1 MSSNCRMPYAAGLK
15 RKQKLYMSKA
25 VPLSITAREQ
35 ARMDKLKAEAVR
47 TEKAYFAARE
57 NGLAVR
63 LAMAVKYGP
72 KQRVPVE
79 LEEEE
84 A

>member
-15 RKQKLYMSKA
+15 RKQSLYMSKA

-35 ARMDKLKAEAVR
+35 ARMDKLKSEAVR

-57 NGLAVR
+57 NWLAVR

-72 KQRVPVE
+72 KHRVPVE

>member
-25 VPLSITAREQ
+25 VPLSITVREQ

-57 NGLAVR
+57 NWLAVR

-72 KQRVPVE
+72 KHQTAAD
-79 LEEEE
+79 LGEEE

>member
-15 RKQKLYMSKA
+15 RKQKLY
-25 VPLSITAREQ
+25 ITAREQ

-57 NGLAVR
+57 NWLAVR

-72 KQRVPVE
+72 KHQPAAD
-79 LEEEE
+79 LGEEE